1 MAALIPPTGRTQLQG
16 WEGRFSTT
24 APSCDWIE
32 ALEWAFV
39 PGIQSLDPELQDG
52 HLDHRLTPMQGL
64 WVPLPYAGTLVQ
76 PQMGGEMQACPR
88 CEMGSCRGCAGQ
100 CRSRWF
106 VCLMAESIFRL
117 WENCRWG
124 NAVLEAEISCSYPV
138 QSWVQAASS
147 FSMMFTSL
155 MHSKG

>member
-76 PQMGGEMQACPR
+76 PQMGGD
-88 CEMGSCRGCAGQ
+88 AGMSQ
-100 CRSRWF
+100 
-106 VCLMAESIFRL
+106 V
-117 WENCRWG
+117 
-124 NAVLEAEISCSYPV
+124 
-138 QSWVQAASS
+138 
-147 FSMMFTSL
+147 
-155 MHSKG
+155 